1 MSQVIKM
8 TFDVKVA
15 KDVGTDAAIVLSN
28 IQYWVFKNAAND
40 KNFHD
45 GKYWTY
51 NSVRAFTEIFEWLS
65 TRQIRTCID
74 KLTQRGYLLEGEY
87 NKDNRD
93 RTKWYTTTD
102 QFTTLPKSKMQL
114 TKLTSPLDKKVNSYK
129 EQIINTDNKLYTQPS
144 SENLDVIPDSASNF
158 LRTKYPTLF
167 TDAMQKAPQH
177 VREDMKKLLA
187 DYDAKVLKEDIEYVP
202 KKLYGRLIGLIN
214 NWKVDTVVNAAAPK
228 RKLLQ

>member
-8 TFDVKVA
+8 TFDIKVA
-15 KDVGTDAAIVLSN
+15 KDVGVNAAILFSN
-28 IQYWVFKNAAND
+28 IQYWVFKNSAND

-45 GKYWTY
+45 GRHWTY
-51 NSVRAFTEIFEWLS
+51 NSVSAWTDIFEWLS
-65 TRQIRTCID
+65 IRQIRTCLD
-74 KLTQRGYLLEGEY
+74 KLIDNGYLLEGEY

-93 RTKWYTTTD
+93 RTKWYTVTD
-102 QFTTLPKSKMQL
+102 QYCKLPNSKL
-114 TKLTSPLDKKVNSYK
+114 HLSELTSPVVKNDSSYK
-129 EQIINTDNKLYTQPS
+129 EQIINTNNKLSTQPS

-167 TDAMQKAPQH
+167 ESAMQKAPQH

-187 DYDAKVLKEDIEYVP
+187 DYDAKVLKEDIEYAP

-214 NWKVDTVVNAAAPK
+214 NWKLDTAVNAAAPK